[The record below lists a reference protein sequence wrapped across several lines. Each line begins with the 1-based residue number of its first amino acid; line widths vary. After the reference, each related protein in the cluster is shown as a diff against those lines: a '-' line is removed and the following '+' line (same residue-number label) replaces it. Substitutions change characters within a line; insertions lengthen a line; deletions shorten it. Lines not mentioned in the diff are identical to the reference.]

1 MKNDQLEISE
11 LAGKKILFASFP
23 ADGHFNPMT
32 GIAVHLQWLGCDVRW
47 YTSDLYAT
55 KLKNL
60 QIPHFPF
67 RKALNV
73 TGDNIN
79 QVFPER
85 ENING
90 KVAKLNFDITNVFV
104 RRGPEF
110 FDDIKEI
117 HKEFP
122 FDLMVADC
130 AFTGIPFVADKL
142 GIPVIAI
149 GVLPLFQTSKD
160 LAPSGLGIT
169 PSYSF
174 FGKIK
179 QGMLR
184 FAAGKILFRQANKVM
199 RNIMEEHGI
208 EHHNLGVFD
217 ILVNKASLLLQSG
230 TPGFE
235 YFRSDLG
242 KHIRFIGPLLPYQSK
257 KQKAPW
263 HDARLNQY
271 EKIIVVTQRTVEKN
285 VEKIFVPTL
294 EAFKNTDTLVIATT
308 GGSGTVMLKERFPQK
323 NLVIEDFI
331 PFGDIMPYADVYISN
346 GGYGG
351 VMLGIENQLPLVVAG
366 VHEGKNEI
374 NARIGYFKLGVNL
387 NTETPKSH
395 QIRKA
400 VEEAIG
406 NPVYKESIIRLGN
419 EFRGYEPNEL
429 TTFYI
434 KDVLRKTGRIVVSRQ
449 EERIY

>member
-242 KHIRFIGPLLPYQSK
+242 KNIRFIGPLLPYQSK

-263 HDARLNQY
+263 HEARLNQY
-271 EKIIVVTQRTVEKN
+271 EKIVVVTQGTVEKN
-285 VEKIFVPTL
+285 VEKILVPTL

>member
-122 FDLMVADC
+122 FDVMVADC

-271 EKIIVVTQRTVEKN
+271 EKIIVVTQGTVEKN
-285 VEKIFVPTL
+285 VEKILVPTL

>member
-271 EKIIVVTQRTVEKN
+271 EKIIVVTQGTVEKN
-285 VEKIFVPTL
+285 VEKILVPTL